1 MHFLIGTLV
10 CLVIIMLGVM
20 IYDSNRFH
28 KVTYEIVSDKV
39 ERDFR
44 FVFLSDLHNKQYG
57 KKNEKLI
64 AEIDACD
71 PDAVFI
77 GGDILT
83 AAPGKSVEPAA
94 QFVKTIAER
103 YLIYY
108 ANGNHE
114 QRLDLY
120 PETYGDM
127 GKRFEQLLAQESIV
141 RLVNEAEYNQQ
152 HNIEVIGAQID
163 RRFYQRFK
171 KVPMDGEYLKEILP
185 KKTDEMYT
193 ILLAHNPDYFQ
204 AYKEWGADLVLSGHV
219 HGGVMRLP
227 FFGGVLG
234 TNFRFFP
241 KYDGGMFTE
250 DERVMIVSRGL
261 GAHTIPLRIF
271 NPAEL
276 VEVVIKRQTKEA

>member
-39 ERDFR
+39 EKDFR

-57 KKNEKLI
+57 KKNDKLI

-94 QFVKTIAER
+94 QFIKTIAER

-276 VEVVIKRQTKEA
+276 VEVVIKRETKEA

>member
-39 ERDFR
+39 EKDFR

-185 KKTDEMYT
+185 KKTEEMYT
-193 ILLAHNPDYFQ
+193 ILLAHNPDFFQ

>member
-1 MHFLIGTLV
+1 MHFLMGTLA
-10 CLVIIMLGVM
+10 CLVVIMVGVM

-28 KVTYEIVSDKV
+28 RVTYEIASDRIDK
-39 ERDFR
+39 DFR

-57 KKNEKLI
+57 QGNKKLLD
-64 AEIDACD
+64 AIDACN
-71 PDAVFI
+71 PEAVFI
-77 GGDILT
+77 GGDVLT
-83 AAPGKSVEPAA
+83 ATPGKSVEPAA
-94 QFVKTIAER
+94 QFVKELAER

-127 GKRFEQLLAQESIV
+127 GKRYEELLSQASIV
-141 RLVNEAEYNQQ
+141 RLVNEAEYNQS
-152 HNIEVIGAQID
+152 HNAEVIGCQID
-163 RRFYQRFK
+163 RRFYKRFK
-171 KVPMDGEYLKEILP
+171 KVPMDGSYLQEILP
-185 KKTDEMYT
+185 KKSEGMYT

-204 AYKEWGADLVLSGHV
+204 AYKEWGADLTLSGHV

-227 FFGGVLG
+227 LLGGVLG

-241 KYDGGMFTE
+241 QYDGGMFEE
-250 DERVMIVSRGL
+250 DGKVMIVSRGL

-276 VEVVIKRQTKEA
+276 VEVVIKRKTKEA

>member
-1 MHFLIGTLV
+1 MQFLVGVLV
-10 CLVIIMLGVM
+10 CLVVIMAGIM

-28 KVTYEIVSDKV
+28 KVTYEIVSDRIG
-39 ERDFR
+39 EEFR

-57 KKNEKLI
+57 RENEKLF
-64 AEIDACD
+64 AAIDACN
-71 PDAVFI
+71 PEAVFI
-77 GGDILT
+77 GGDVLT
-83 AAPGKSVEPAA
+83 ASPGESVEPAA
-94 QFVKTIAER
+94 QFVKRLAEK

-127 GKRFEQLLAQESIV
+127 GKRYEELLAQVSIR
-141 RLVNEAEYNQQ
+141 RLVNEAEYSQK
-152 HNIEVIGAQID
+152 HNIEIIGCQID
-163 RRFYQRFK
+163 RRFYKRFK
-171 KVPMDGEYLKEILP
+171 KVPMDGSYLEEILP
-185 KKTDEMYT
+185 KKKDGMYT
-193 ILLAHNPDYFQ
+193 ILMAHNPDYFQ
-204 AYKEWGADLVLSGHV
+204 AYKEWGADLTLSGHA

-227 FFGGVLG
+227 LLGGVLG

-250 DERVMIVSRGL
+250 DGKVMIVSRGL

-276 VEVVIKRQTKEA
+276 VEVIIKKETKEA

>member
-1 MHFLIGTLV
+1 MQFLIGILV
-10 CLVIIMLGVM
+10 CLVLIMVGIM
-20 IYDSNRFH
+20 IYDSNRFC
-28 KVTYEIVSDKV
+28 KVTYEITSDWIAK
-39 ERDFR
+39 DFR

-57 KKNEKLI
+57 PANEKLI
-64 AEIDACD
+64 AAIDACE
-71 PDAVFI
+71 PEAIMI
-77 GGDILT
+77 GGDVLT
-83 AAPGKSVEPAA
+83 ASPGKDVEPAA
-94 QFVKTIAER
+94 EFVRGLAER

-127 GKRFEQLLAQESIV
+127 GERYEALLSQDGIV

-152 HNIEVIGAQID
+152 HNTEVVGCQID
-163 RRFYQRFK
+163 RRFYKRFK
-171 KVPMDGEYLKEILP
+171 KVPMDGEYLKGILP
-185 KKTDEMYT
+185 KKNEGMYT
-193 ILLAHNPDYFQ
+193 ILLAHNPDYFP
-204 AYKEWGADLVLSGHV
+204 AYKEWGADLVLSGHA

-227 FFGGVLG
+227 ILGGVLG
-234 TNFRFFP
+234 TNFRPFP

-250 DERVMIVSRGL
+250 DGKMMIVSRGL

-276 VEVVIKRQTKEA
+276 VEVIIKKETKEA

>member
-39 ERDFR
+39 EKDFR

-83 AAPGKSVEPAA
+83 AAPGTSVEPAA

-204 AYKEWGADLVLSGHV
+204 AYKKWGADLVLSGHV

-276 VEVVIKRQTKEA
+276 VEVVIKRETKEA

>member
-39 ERDFR
+39 EKDFR

-171 KVPMDGEYLKEILP
+171 KVPMDGEYLKEIQFSF
-185 KKTDEMYT
+185 
-193 ILLAHNPDYFQ
+193 ILL
-204 AYKEWGADLVLSGHV
+204 
-219 HGGVMRLP
+219 LP
-227 FFGGVLG
+227 
-234 TNFRFFP
+234 
-241 KYDGGMFTE
+241 
-250 DERVMIVSRGL
+250 
-261 GAHTIPLRIF
+261 
-271 NPAEL
+271 
-276 VEVVIKRQTKEA
+276 

>member
-39 ERDFR
+39 EKDFR

-163 RRFYQRFK
+163 RRFYRRFK